1 VTVDGRVARVL
12 GTRVNPDRARI
23 EVDGRRIAVRPGH
36 DYYVLNKPPGYVT
49 TVSDP
54 RGRPTVMD
62 LVRSRR
68 RIFPIGRLD
77 ADTAG
82 VLLLTDDG
90 ELAHRLAHPRFQ
102 VPRVYVAEVIGL
114 PGKAVRE
121 RLEKG
126 VRLQDGLARA
136 QRVRVRAR
144 GSRSSQ
150 VEVTMAEGRKH
161 EVRLMLEAVGHPV
174 TRLARISY
182 GPIRLAGLPLGA
194 VRALTPR
201 EVGDLQVLV
210 GL

>member
-1 VTVDGRVARVL
+1 
-12 GTRVNPDRARI
+12 
-23 EVDGRRIAVRPGH
+23 
-36 DYYVLNKPPGYVT
+36 
-49 TVSDP
+49 
-54 RGRPTVMD
+54 
-62 LVRSRR
+62 
-68 RIFPIGRLD
+68 LD

-126 VRLQDGLARA
+126 VQLQDGLARA

-144 GSRSSQ
+144 GSRASQ
-150 VEVTMAEGRKH
+150 VEVTMSEGRKH